1 VGDLLP
7 GNRLA
12 QPLVQGGFGFCR
24 KDAGMPPRYS
34 EQHRLVQSKFSQQAV
49 HWGAM
54 TVPQDLQAIL
64 ERIELSPEARVLDVA
79 AGSGLL
85 GRALARR
92 AREVLA
98 VDITP
103 EMLEAGR
110 DAAAREGIDN
120 ITFVQAEAES
130 LPFDEGSFDLV
141 VTRFSLHH
149 IAEPQRV
156 VNEMVRVARGRGR
169 VLLIDMLVPDDA
181 ELARRANELERRRD
195 PSHAWTATWSQL
207 QAFPASAGATIVEAY
222 TQDRTRDLEDW
233 IDMSGSE
240 VRDELRAAFEADL
253 AGGEPTGL
261 EPYRE
266 DGAIRFRHPLGI
278 VLARA

>member
-1 VGDLLP
+1 MRGDLLP
-7 GNRLA
+7 RSAKTL
-12 QPLVQGGFGFCR
+12 
-24 KDAGMPPRYS
+24 GMSPHS
-34 EQHRLVQSKFSQQAV
+34 EQHKLVQEKFSQQAV
-49 HWGAM
+49 HWAAM
-54 TVPQDLQAIL
+54 EIPADLQAIL
-64 ERIELSPEARVLDVA
+64 QRVELSPDARVLDVA

-92 AREVLA
+92 AKEVVA

-103 EMLEAGR
+103 EMLAAGSQ
-110 DAAAREGIDN
+110 AAAREGITN
-120 ITFVQAEAES
+120 ITFTQAEAES
-130 LPFDEGSFDLV
+130 LPFEDGSFDLV

-169 VLLIDMLVPDDA
+169 VLLIDMLVPDDPD
-181 ELARRANELERRRD
+181 LAKRANAIERRRD

-207 QAFPASAGATIVEAY
+207 QAYPVSAGATIVEAY
-222 TQDRTRDLEDW
+222 THDRTRDLEDW

-240 VRDELRAAFEADL
+240 IRDELLAAFEADL

-261 EPYRE
+261 KPYRE
-266 DGAIRFRHPLGI
+266 GGGIRFRHPLGI

>member
-12 QPLVQGGFGFCR
+12 QPLAQGGFVFLAKIG
-24 KDAGMPPRYS
+24 AMSPRYS
-34 EQHRLVQSKFSQQAV
+34 EQHKLVQAKFSQQAV

-54 TVPQDLQAIL
+54 QIPGDLQAIL
-64 ERIELSPEARVLDVA
+64 QRVELSPDARVLDVA

-92 AREVLA
+92 AKEVVA

-103 EMLEAGR
+103 EMLEGGR
-110 DAAAREGIDN
+110 EAAARDGVTN

-130 LPFDEGSFDLV
+130 LPFEDGSFDLV

-156 VNEMVRVARGRGR
+156 VDEMVRVARGRGR
-169 VLLIDMLVPDDA
+169 VLLIDMLVPDE
-181 ELARRANELERRRD
+181 ELAQRANAIERRRD

-207 QAFPASAGATIVEAY
+207 QAYPASAGATVVDAY
-222 TQDRTRDLEDW
+222 TQDRTRDLDDW
-233 IDMSGSE
+233 IEMSGSE
-240 VRDELRAAFEADL
+240 IRDELRAAFEADL

-261 EPYRE
+261 QPYRE
-266 DGAIRFRHPLGI
+266 GGAIRFRHPLGI